1 MNTVI
6 SVKIDSDVKNSAQEV
21 AKSAGLSLSTLV
33 NAYLRQVAAT
43 RRIELY
49 APEQMTPNLEKLI
62 AEVESELKGGKISK
76 EFDNAEDF
84 LADLK
89 K

>member
-6 SVKIDSDVKNSAQEV
+6 SVRVDKAVKVSAQEV
-21 AKSAGLSLSTLV
+21 AESAGIKLGTLI

-49 APEQMTPNLEKLI
+49 APEPMSPKLEGFIASVEADLQAGKLSRKF
-62 AEVESELKGGKISK
+62 E
-76 EFDNAEDF
+76 NADEF
-84 LADLK
+84 LAALK
-89 K
+89 Q

>member
-6 SVKIDSDVKNSAQEV
+6 SVRIPSQLKNSAQEV
-21 AKSAGLSLSTLV
+21 AEGAGFKLSTLI
-33 NAYLRQVAAT
+33 NAYLRQLVAT

-49 APEQMTPNLEKLI
+49 SPEPMTSKLEKLI
-62 AEVESELKGGKISK
+62 ESVEADLQAGKVSK
-76 EFDNAEDF
+76 KFDNADEF

>member
-62 AEVESELKGGKISK
+62 AEVESELKEGKISQ